1 MKRGLVIGVIA
12 VIIVILIG
20 FYLIPNGYQKEPE
33 CDVGYNLVS
42 INKEASCILENSP
55 TGIFLENSP
64 TGILDEVY
72 EKINRLPA
80 VSNGEL
86 SEYFQVTNENE
97 LYDPNWIFQPEKYS
111 NYQCKNSNKNPEY
124 IELIYTVPDCPEGYF
139 GCGPT
144 ITNLIMCDDFYFI
157 HLISPSSGPR
167 ISGPFIT
174 NE

>member
-1 MKRGLVIGVIA
+1 MKRRLVIGVIV

-42 INKEASCILENSP
+42 ERCILENPP
-55 TGIFLENSP
+55 TGIS
-64 TGILDEVY
+64 DEVY
-72 EKINRLPA
+72 GKINRLPA
-80 VSNGEL
+80 VSNEEL

-124 IELIYTVPDCPEGYF
+124 INLIYTVPDCPEGYE
-139 GCGPT
+139 GCGPGY
-144 ITNLIMCDDFYFI
+144 TNLIMCDDFYFI
-157 HLISPSSGPR
+157 SVSSLSFGSDIRGP
-167 ISGPFIT
+167 IYTSK
-174 NE
+174 E